1 MNEYG
6 TASAAESVPDAPA
19 IHITI
24 KPRYREQESS
34 DAEARYVFSY
44 TVSVHNQSDC
54 SVQLLAR
61 YWKITQG
68 SGEAQEVRGKGVI
81 GQQPLIGPGQR
92 FRYTSR
98 AVLQTPVGTM
108 EGAYTLLD
116 TTTQR
121 AFDVPVLPFRLAQPR
136 AIH

>member
-1 MNEYG
+1 MSEPLIK
-6 TASAAESVPDAPA
+6 V
-19 IHITI
+19 TI
-24 KPRYREQESS
+24 KPQYREDESS
-34 DAEARYVFSY
+34 DVETRYVFSY
-44 TVSVHNQSDC
+44 TVTVHNQSAC

-61 YWKITQG
+61 YWKITEG
-68 SGEAQEVRGKGVI
+68 SGEAQEIRGKGVI

-121 AFDVPVLPFRLAQPR
+121 AFDVPVMAFRLAQPS

>member
-1 MNEYG
+1 MSEHRTTGVKENVSEPPVKV
-6 TASAAESVPDAPA
+6 TV
-19 IHITI
+19 
-24 KPRYREQESS
+24 KPQYRDEESS
-34 DAEARYVFSY
+34 DVEARYVFSY
-44 TVSVHNQSDC
+44 TVTVHNQGDC

-68 SGEAQEVRGKGVI
+68 SGEEQEVRGKGVI

-121 AFDVPVLPFRLAQPR
+121 SFDVPVTPFRLAQPC
-136 AIH
+136 ALH